1 MGSFSGLS
9 IAISGIFAQQRSLN
23 TVGHNISNVNTPGYS
38 RQTVIHSTTAPMQL
52 GYNMAGNKI
61 SKGTGV
67 DAVLIMQYRDEFLD
81 NKIRNN
87 NKELGY
93 WEALQAGIEDLEGIF
108 NDYTEEGI
116 QSAMNNFWNAWDQ
129 LSKPTGR
136 LTSRALVK
144 ESAIAL
150 VEALKNTDKLLKDY
164 RADKDR
170 EITETVD
177 RVNQI
182 TKRIGE
188 LNDLIVK
195 IEAGGSYANDF
206 RDERNLL
213 IDELS
218 TLAKIQ
224 VIGSKSVT
232 ILIEGRAVVDRGLV
246 EVLKVVPDPEKDGMA
261 KLVWSGDNQNALI
274 SGGKIK
280 ALFDTRDDLVDRFR
294 DRLDEMIIGLA
305 AEINKV
311 HVSGYGIKD
320 NIQRKFFINGGDP
333 SSDDIDMSNIAFNPE
348 LNDFDNIAAA
358 LNPPPYNNED
368 NTIALRILAIR
379 DSKVFGEEGYD
390 VSQGKYDFNEY
401 YRNII
406 LDIGKAGME
415 AYITAEAHRSMDKEL
430 ENKKGSLVNVS
441 MDEEMSNL
449 IRFEHSYN
457 ASARMVNV
465 IDEMLDII
473 VNRLGLV
480 GR

>member
-1 MGSFSGLS
+1 
-9 IAISGIFAQQRSLN
+9 
-23 TVGHNISNVNTPGYS
+23 
-38 RQTVIHSTTAPMQL
+38 
-52 GYNMAGNKI
+52 
-61 SKGTGV
+61 
-67 DAVLIMQYRDEFLD
+67 
-81 NKIRNN
+81 
-87 NKELGY
+87 
-93 WEALQAGIEDLEGIF
+93 
-108 NDYTEEGI
+108 
-116 QSAMNNFWNAWDQ
+116 
-129 LSKPTGR
+129 
-136 LTSRALVK
+136 
-144 ESAIAL
+144 
-150 VEALKNTDKLLKDY
+150 
-164 RADKDR
+164 
-170 EITETVD
+170 
-177 RVNQI
+177 
-182 TKRIGE
+182 
-188 LNDLIVK
+188 
-195 IEAGGSYANDF
+195 
-206 RDERNLL
+206 
-213 IDELS
+213 
-218 TLAKIQ
+218 
-224 VIGSKSVT
+224 
-232 ILIEGRAVVDRGLV
+232 
-246 EVLKVVPDPEKDGMA
+246 
-261 KLVWSGDNQNALI
+261 
-274 SGGKIK
+274 
-280 ALFDTRDDLVDRFR
+280 
-294 DRLDEMIIGLA
+294 MIIGLA

-390 VSQGKYDFNEY
+390 VSQAKYDFNEY